1 MDQSLNV
8 SNGAEVITHRKSSAP
23 SRLLTNLTPVMTNAI
38 WFFRVLT
45 EHNKPMWM
53 CKLILQAT
61 LEGKTANIAHMHSE
75 SESNQ
80 SVTCHLLAINFAL
93 LKYLVTAF

>member
-1 MDQSLNV
+1 
-8 SNGAEVITHRKSSAP
+8 
-23 SRLLTNLTPVMTNAI
+23 
-38 WFFRVLT
+38 
-45 EHNKPMWM
+45 MWM
-53 CKLILQAT
+53 CKLILLAT

-80 SVTCHLLAINFAL
+80 PVTCHLLAINFAL